1 MRDKNYLFIYLLN
14 KIKTLVLAGEV
25 QSKYFHRCVDR
36 NSSHSELEPKVGFNI
51 SAD

>member
-14 KIKTLVLAGEV
+14 KIKTLNLTAEI
-25 QSKYFHRCVDR
+25 QSRYFHRCVDR
-36 NSSHSELEPKVGFNI
+36 NSSHSELEPIVGFNI